1 MSDLTEALAHYETHM
16 KRYPDWKLMPETEAV
31 LVAARRWA
39 ELEAEVEK
47 GARVVVEMLC
57 SYKNTW
63 PHYGHYE
70 GCSHPRSPKPRII
83 LGEGA
88 TE

>member
-1 MSDLTEALAHYETHM
+1 MADRPLTEAIAEFATYMLSVDEE
-16 KRYPDWKLMPETEAV
+16 LI
-31 LVAARRWA
+31 LNAARRWA